1 MTMKIESDDIVM
13 ISFGMGMK
21 SALESV
27 DSAMDR
33 ARSNN
38 VGFDE
43 FQRVVKSM
51 IEILG
56 EELPKECQNYK
67 SSQSSKLASL
77 FGEQEG
83 TVQ

>member
-1 MTMKIESDDIVM
+1 MKIESDDIVM
-13 ISFGMGMK
+13 ISFGMGML

-38 VGFDE
+38 VGFDD

-56 EELPKECQNYK
+56 KEIPEECQNYK
-67 SSQSSKLASL
+67 ASQSSELASL

-83 TVQ
+83 TLQ

>member
-1 MTMKIESDDIVM
+1 MTLKIESDDILM
-13 ISFGMGMK
+13 ISFGMGML
-21 SALESV
+21 SALESM

-38 VGFDE
+38 VGFDD
-43 FQRVVKSM
+43 FQRVVKNM

-56 EELPKECQNYK
+56 KEIPEECRKYK

>member
-1 MTMKIESDDIVM
+1 MTRKIESDDIVM
-13 ISFGMGMK
+13 ISYGMGML

-43 FQRVVKSM
+43 FQRVVKSV

-56 EELPKECQNYK
+56 EEIPEECQKYK

-83 TVQ
+83 TLQ

>member
-1 MTMKIESDDIVM
+1 MTTRIESDDIVM
-13 ISFGMGMK
+13 ISYGMGML

-33 ARSNN
+33 ARSMN

-43 FQRVVKSM
+43 FQRVLKTM
-51 IEILG
+51 IETLCKEIP
-56 EELPKECQNYK
+56 EECRNYEATK
-67 SSQSSKLASL
+67 SSKLASL

>member
-1 MTMKIESDDIVM
+1 MTLKIESDDILM
-13 ISFGMGMK
+13 ISFGMGML
-21 SALESV
+21 SALESM

-38 VGFDE
+38 IGFDD
-43 FQRVVKSM
+43 FQRVVKNM

-56 EELPKECQNYK
+56 KEIPEECRKYK

-83 TVQ
+83 TLQ

>member
-13 ISFGMGMK
+13 ISFGMGML

-38 VGFDE
+38 VGFDD

-51 IEILG
+51 IEILSK
-56 EELPKECQNYK
+56 EIPEECQNYK
-67 SSQSSKLASL
+67 SSQNCKLASL

-83 TVQ
+83 TLQ

>member
-1 MTMKIESDDIVM
+1 MTTRIESDDSDM
-13 ISFGMGMK
+13 ISFGMGIL

-27 DSAMDR
+27 DSAMDK
-33 ARSNN
+33 ARSMN

-43 FQRVVKSM
+43 FQRVVKRM

-56 EELPKECQNYK
+56 KEIPEDCRNYE
-67 SSQSSKLASL
+67 STQSSKLASL

>member
-13 ISFGMGMK
+13 ISFGMGML

-33 ARSNN
+33 ARSTN
-38 VGFDE
+38 VGFDD

-56 EELPKECQNYK
+56 KEIPEECQNYK
-67 SSQSSKLASL
+67 ASQSSKLASL

-83 TVQ
+83 TLQ

>member
-1 MTMKIESDDIVM
+1 MTLKIESDDILM
-13 ISFGMGMK
+13 ISFGMGML
-21 SALESV
+21 SALESM

-38 VGFDE
+38 IGFDD
-43 FQRVVKSM
+43 FQRVVKNM

-56 EELPKECQNYK
+56 KEIPEECRKYK